1 MKMTLAQIPQT
12 PTTKEILVNYII
24 NKDPIDSLT
33 EEFPDDIDLWNL
45 QWEFLEFNTKTVY
58 RYWTKLIQFGGTE
71 DGQEWS
77 DFILNGYLQVYI
89 DEEL

>member
-1 MKMTLAQIPQT
+1 MKMILTQMPSS
-12 PTTKEILVNYII
+12 PSTKEILVNHII
-24 NKDPIDSLT
+24 NRDPIDSLT

-58 RYWTKLIQFGGTE
+58 RYWTKYIHFGGN
-71 DGQEWS
+71 DAGQEWS